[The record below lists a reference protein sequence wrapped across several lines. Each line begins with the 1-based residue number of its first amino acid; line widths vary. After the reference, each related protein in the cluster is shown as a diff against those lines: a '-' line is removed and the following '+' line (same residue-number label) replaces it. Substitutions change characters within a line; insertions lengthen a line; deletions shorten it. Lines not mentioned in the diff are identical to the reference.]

1 MQHLAM
7 TCKTLYDKDYLDNM
21 MLLKE
26 KEKHPVIIF
35 KDIFFYFSS
44 VKRFQIKI
52 KTFVSDTI
60 NNDEIWRE
68 LKNNIDNITDHHLFI
83 KNLRDVLIKELL
95 SITKQKEKKWC
106 KETATLFIHAVKG
119 SIKGLYLC
127 FENNTEI
134 ITKEFIKNIT
144 LSTIF
149 HMIGTHEEYQGLF
162 DKISYFKC
170 EKCNKLKNEVIYSE
184 KLLCMKCF
192 T

>member
-26 KEKHPVIIF
+26 KERHPVIIF

-83 KNLRDVLIKELL
+83 KNLRDVLHL
-95 SITKQKEKKWC
+95 
-106 KETATLFIHAVKG
+106 
-119 SIKGLYLC
+119 
-127 FENNTEI
+127 
-134 ITKEFIKNIT
+134 
-144 LSTIF
+144 
-149 HMIGTHEEYQGLF
+149 
-162 DKISYFKC
+162 
-170 EKCNKLKNEVIYSE
+170 
-184 KLLCMKCF
+184 
-192 T
+192 

>member
-35 KDIFFYFSS
+35 KDIFTYFSS

-68 LKNNIDNITDHHLFI
+68 LKENIDNITDHHLFI

-95 SITKQKEKKWC
+95 SITKQKEKNGAK
-106 KETATLFIHAVKG
+106 KQQ
-119 SIKGLYLC
+119 LYL
-127 FENNTEI
+127 F
-134 ITKEFIKNIT
+134 T
-144 LSTIF
+144 LSRV
-149 HMIGTHEEYQGLF
+149 Q
-162 DKISYFKC
+162 
-170 EKCNKLKNEVIYSE
+170 
-184 KLLCMKCF
+184 
-192 T
+192 

>member
-1 MQHLAM
+1 MEYLAM

-35 KDIFFYFSS
+35 KDIFTYFSS

-52 KTFVSDTI
+52 KNFVSDTI

-68 LKNNIDNITDHHLFI
+68 LKQNIDNITDHHLFI
-83 KNLRDVLIKELL
+83 KNLRYVLIKELL

-106 KETATLFIHAVKG
+106 EETATLFIHSVKG
-119 SIKGLYLC
+119 AIKGLFLC

-134 ITKEFIKNIT
+134 ITKEFIKNVT

-149 HMIGTHEEYQGLF
+149 NIIGTHEEYQGLF
-162 DKISYFKC
+162 DKISYFRC
-170 EKCNKLKNEVIYSE
+170 EECNKLKNDVIYYE